1 MCCPTALQA
10 PQAAA
15 LALWVL
21 AASWRHPQQAIM
33 LAASLGGYAATT
45 GTLVGGLAGALHGCS
60 WVPAAWWEQLQDEPP
75 QDEPEAAGQAAQ
87 HKEQLQQH
95 KEAAAEAADAAE
107 GSEKAVAEQQDE
119 LIDYEWQLR
128 PVSKYSVCVLG
139 HQLAELDCRKTVALL

>member
-1 MCCPTALQA
+1 M
-10 PQAAA
+10 
-15 LALWVL
+15 

-45 GTLVGGLAGALHGCS
+45 GALVGGLAGALHGCS

-75 QDEPEAAGQAAQ
+75 QDEHEAAGQPGQ

-95 KEAAAEAADAAE
+95 KEAEAEAAE
-107 GSEKAVAEQQDE
+107 GSEQAMAEQQDE
-119 LIDYEWQLR
+119 LIYYEWQLR

-139 HQLAELDCRKTVALL
+139 HQLAELDCRQTVALL